1 MKKMTPR
8 ERIIV
13 GMGLAL
19 GLVWVLNKF
28 MVQPLYKK
36 QVRTD
41 QEIESKILFI
51 SQYYSI
57 LSQKDYYLKKEESTR
72 LLTEELDQ
80 RFIPQEKPALA
91 GADLQRILQDLAK
104 SNSVHIVQVNTEK
117 PKNTVG
123 LLTVPVRIVV
133 RSSLRNLSGYLHG
146 IENHKLFLVVED
158 LQTRRINRNEPEY
171 LESRLLVN
179 GFLKQ
184 LIPENQ
190 KRT

>member
-1 MKKMTPR
+1 MKNRTPR
-8 ERIIV
+8 ERVIV
-13 GMGLAL
+13 TL
-19 GLVWVLNKF
+19 GLLVVLGFLVNHF
-28 MVQPLYKK
+28 VAQPLIKK

-51 SQYYSI
+51 SQYYAI
-57 LSQKDYYLKKEESTR
+57 LSQKDYYLKKEEANK
-72 LLTEELDQ
+72 LLKEELTQ
-80 RFIPQEKPALA
+80 RFLPHEKPALA
-91 GADLQRILQDLAK
+91 GADLQSIMQTLAK

-117 PKNTVG
+117 AKNTVG

>member
-8 ERIIV
+8 ERVIV
-13 GMGLAL
+13 TL
-19 GLVWVLNKF
+19 GLIVVAGFALNHF
-28 MVQPLYKK
+28 IAQPLMRK
-36 QVRTD
+36 QDRID

-57 LSQKDYYLKKEESTR
+57 LSQRDYYLKKEETNK
-72 LLTEELDQ
+72 LLQEELAQ
-80 RFIPQEKPALA
+80 RFLPNDKPALA
-91 GADLQRILQDLAK
+91 GAELQTILQNLAK

-117 PKNTVG
+117 PKYTADI
-123 LLTVPVRIVV
+123 LTVPVRIVV
-133 RSSLRNLSGYLHG
+133 RSSLRNLSGYLHE
-146 IENHKLFLVVED
+146 IENHERFLVVDD

-179 GFLKQ
+179 GFLMQRAVEKK
-184 LIPENQ
+184 

>member
-8 ERIIV
+8 ERVIIT
-13 GMGLAL
+13 L
-19 GLVWVLNKF
+19 GLIVVAGFALDHF
-28 MVQPLYKK
+28 VAQPLVRK
-36 QVRTD
+36 QERTD

-57 LSQKDYYLKKEESTR
+57 LSQKEYYLKKEETNK
-72 LLTEELDQ
+72 LLKEELAQ
-80 RFIPQEKPALA
+80 RFLPHEKPALA
-91 GADLQRILQDLAK
+91 GAELQSILQTLAK

-117 PKNTVG
+117 PKHTAG
-123 LLTVPVRIVV
+123 ILTVPVRIVV

-146 IENHKLFLVVED
+146 VENHERFLVVDD

-179 GFLKQ
+179 GFMMQRVEEKK
-184 LIPENQ
+184 